1 MYRRFRLAV
10 LFLAVLT
17 SLGLLTSGV
26 LCSESPGPKEI
37 KIGIIYPLSGGLAA
51 TGKTM
56 KEGVELAADIIN
68 NKYPELGIPI
78 AEWEG
83 IPSLGGAKIKLIF
96 ADHRADPGLGADLAK
111 RLIEDEKVVGILGCY
126 NSSVTKTAS
135 AVAERYKVPFLN
147 GTSSFPGLT
156 TRGLEWFWRTS
167 PHDTIL
173 TKDLFDLLDGM
184 VEGKARGVGAISKE
198 EVIKLAVTAEDTTWG
213 AGVQELLD
221 KFASE
226 RGYEVAE
233 SFLYAHQS
241 PDLTSESRRL
251 TASGADVYLFA
262 SYLADS
268 ILYIRTLKAMRA
280 APTILW
286 GQDAGFIQ
294 PDFAKAL
301 GADING
307 VITRVVFAPA
317 LYQVKPIAAKI
328 NKIYRE
334 GTGYDFSGASA
345 RAFTGLQTW
354 AHALNN
360 AGSTDPE
367 ALKKAFNELDVPAEE
382 HIMPWGDI
390 EFGSLFPG
398 ETHQNIGAMGMI
410 AQYQWDEEKGEL
422 TFEVIYPFEYASAD
436 MIYPFPGWK

>member
-1 MYRRFRLAV
+1 MYRKLKFSV
-10 LFLAVLT
+10 LFLTVLI
-17 SLGLLTSGV
+17 SLGLLASGV
-26 LCSESPGPKEI
+26 LCSESPAPREI
-37 KIGIIYPLSGGLAA
+37 KIGVLYPLSGGLAA

-56 KEGVELAADIIN
+56 REGVELAVDIVN

-78 AEWEG
+78 ADWEG

-96 ADHRADPGLGADLAK
+96 ADHRSDPGLGADLAK

-126 NSSVTKTAS
+126 NSSVTKTVS

-147 GTSSFPGLT
+147 ATSSFPGLT
-156 TRGLEWFWRTS
+156 TRGLEVFWRTS
-167 PHDTIL
+167 PHDAIL

-184 VEGKARGVGAISKE
+184 IEGKARGVGAISKK
-198 EVIKLAVTAEDTTWG
+198 EVRKLALAMEDTTFG
-213 AGVQELLD
+213 AGVQELVE

-233 SFLYAHQS
+233 SFLYAFES

-262 SYLADS
+262 SYLSDS
-268 ILYIRTLKAMRA
+268 ILYIKTLKSMRA
-280 APTILW
+280 APKILW

-294 PDFAKAL
+294 PDFVKAL

-307 VITRVVFAPA
+307 VITRVVFAPI
-317 LYQVKPIAAKI
+317 KPIAAKI
-328 NKIYRE
+328 NKIYKE
-334 GTGYDFSGASA
+334 KMGYEFSGASA
-345 RAFTGLQTW
+345 RAFAGIHTW
-354 AHALNN
+354 AQALNN

-367 ALKKAFNELDVPAEE
+367 ALRKAFNELHIPAEE

-398 ETHQNIGAMGMI
+398 ETHQNIGATGMI

-422 TFEVIYPFEYASAD
+422 TFEFIYPFEYATAD

>member
-1 MYRRFRLAV
+1 MYRRFRLTV
-10 LFLAVLT
+10 IPLVVLT
-17 SLGLLTSGV
+17 SLGLLASGV
-26 LCSESPGPKEI
+26 LSSESPAPKEI
-37 KIGIIYPLSGGLAA
+37 KIGVIYPLSGGLAA

-56 KEGVELAADIIN
+56 REGVELAADIIN

-78 AEWEG
+78 ADWEG

-135 AVAERYKVPFLN
+135 AVAERYKIPFLN
-147 GTSSFPGLT
+147 ATSSFPGLT

-167 PHDTIL
+167 PHDAIL

-184 VEGKARGVGAISKE
+184 VEGKARGVGAISKK
-198 EVIKLAVTAEDTTWG
+198 EVRKLGLAMEDTTFG
-213 AGVQELLD
+213 AGVKELVE

-226 RGYEVAE
+226 RGYEVAV
-233 SFLYAHQS
+233 SFLYAFES

-262 SYLADS
+262 SYLSDS
-268 ILYIRTLKAMRA
+268 ILYIKTLKSMRA
-280 APTILW
+280 APKILW

-294 PDFAKAL
+294 PDFVEAL

-307 VITRVVFAPA
+307 VITRVVFAPI
-317 LYQVKPIAAKI
+317 KPIAVKI

-334 GTGYDFSGASA
+334 KVGYEFSGASA
-345 RAFTGLQTW
+345 RAFVGIHTW
-354 AHALNN
+354 AHILNN

-367 ALKKAFNELDVPAEE
+367 ALRKAFNELHIPAEE
-382 HIMPWGDI
+382 HIMPWGAI

-398 ETHQNIGAMGMI
+398 ETHQNIGATGMI
-410 AQYQWDEEKGEL
+410 AQYQWDEEKREL
-422 TFEVIYPFEYASAD
+422 TFEFIYPFDYATAD